1 MFDCVLF
8 AFIISNLTIVVES
21 QRHLRL
27 KRQTQHKLG
36 MLPTNL
42 NFHKSIKV
50 TNHDFVFATE
60 TVGFSQELLT
70 I

>member
-8 AFIISNLTIVVES
+8 TFIISNLTVVVES
-21 QRHLRL
+21 QRDLRL

-42 NFHKSIKV
+42 DFHKGIKV
-50 TNHDFVFATE
+50 TDHEFVFATE
-60 TVGFSQELLT
+60 TVGFSQELLG

>member
-8 AFIISNLTIVVES
+8 GFIIPNLTVVVES
-21 QRHLRL
+21 QKDLRL

-42 NFHKSIKV
+42 DFHKDIKV
-50 TNHDFVFATE
+50 TDHDSVLATE
-60 TVGFSQELLT
+60 TVDFSQELLAT
-70 I
+70 